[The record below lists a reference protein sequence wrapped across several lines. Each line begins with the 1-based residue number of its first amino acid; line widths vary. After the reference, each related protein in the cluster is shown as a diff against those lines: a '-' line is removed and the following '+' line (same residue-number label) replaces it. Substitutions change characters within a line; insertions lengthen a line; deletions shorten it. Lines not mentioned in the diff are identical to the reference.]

1 MTHTNRF
8 IAQTIDGHPGCH
20 MGIYDLWNHQFAAL
34 VCEGTDTALILD
46 ALNEKPRFVSAL
58 RTARAVLIP
67 AALFGDEATV
77 DALRAVNG
85 ALKGTEE

>member
-58 RTARAVLIP
+58 RTAREAGCFDGMPKLLNAV
-67 AALFGDEATV
+67 DDV
-77 DALRAVNG
+77 
-85 ALKGTEE
+85 LKGVEE

>member
-1 MTHTNRF
+1 MKYPNLEA
-8 IAQTIDGHPGCH
+8 IAQGAIAGNFREWPQVRPEAQT
-20 MGIYDLWNHQFAAL
+20 LLAERSTL
-34 VCEGTDTALILD
+34 L
-46 ALNEKPRFVSAL
+46 SAL

-77 DALRAVNG
+77 EALRAVND